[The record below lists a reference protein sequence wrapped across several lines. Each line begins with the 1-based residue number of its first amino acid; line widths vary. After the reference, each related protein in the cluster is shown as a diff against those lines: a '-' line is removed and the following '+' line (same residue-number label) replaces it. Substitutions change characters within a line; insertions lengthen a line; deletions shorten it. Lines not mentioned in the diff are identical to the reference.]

1 MITLFKYF
9 NTINDHFFISV
20 NKIVEIKKSVPICAI
35 MAQKGALL
43 FLKKY

>member
-20 NKIVEIKKSVPICAI
+20 NKIVEINKSAPICAI
-35 MAQKGALL
+35 IAQMGTLL